1 MCCRLETD
9 TQMLCV
15 CARLVVSD
23 FSTPC
28 TADYQALLSM
38 GFSRQEYG
46 SALPF
51 PTPGDLSNS
60 DASFASLSLA
70 GEFFTTAPPAI
81 IILIKQKACYKP
93 LPTGPAAQ
101 DSLQLHQDFLHLAI
115 NTFLLFPLELVLK

>member
-38 GFSRQEYG
+38 GFSRQEYW

-51 PTPGDLSNS
+51 PTPGDIS
-60 DASFASLSLA
+60 DPEIRSSPCLLH
-70 GEFFTTAPPAI
+70 
-81 IILIKQKACYKP
+81 LLHWQV
-93 LPTGPAAQ
+93 
-101 DSLQLHQDFLHLAI
+101 DSLPLCQVCNHLKNFKQNANI
-115 NTFLLFPLELVLK
+115 QATLIYSVRISVCLKIHGLI